1 MKPSLSF
8 LSSPRFLA
16 ALVAVILVL
25 SFIPTSNGPAIEVIF
40 SQAGFG
46 KVSEA
51 AEEHLE
57 QQREQALKGFL
68 LLSALKVGLAVLRS
82 SEVGLILNVRIGDLA
97 VAVYDYVNFGWKV
110 LLAAVAYYYIA
121 DYFLTLAAV
130 VNIWFLWAALVFIM
144 AWLLIVGLR
153 PGHLRLRTAVA
164 RTGIAASVLALL
176 LYIGLPLSFVGAG
189 WVSAHITGEQIRE
202 ANVFYEDMGKSMPSL
217 LDKNAQ
223 GEERTDA
230 SDIHTSTVTVPF
242 PYDGSD
248 PSLAIT
254 EGPKG
259 DKGRAG
265 IFAGLLSGDKLEEL
279 KDYLQQ
285 RSKALASAVLRQTAA
300 YIFNIALFPLLMLMV
315 LYFGCRY
322 LISLAAIK

>member
-8 LSSPRFLA
+8 LSSSRLLA
-16 ALVAVILVL
+16 ALVAVLLVL
-25 SFIPTSNGPAIEVIF
+25 SFIPTSNGPAIEAVF

-46 KVSEA
+46 KVNEV

-110 LLAAVAYYYIA
+110 LLAAVAYYYIVE
-121 DYFLTLAAV
+121 YFLMLAAV
-130 VNIWFLWAALVFIM
+130 VNIWFLWAALVFIVT
-144 AWLLIVGLR
+144 WLLIVEFR
-153 PGHLRLRTAVA
+153 PGNLRLRAAVA
-164 RTGIAASVLALL
+164 RTGMAASVLALL
-176 LYIGLPLSFVGAG
+176 LYIGLPLSLVGAS
-189 WVSAHITGEQIRE
+189 WVSAHITGEPIRA
-202 ANVFYEDMGKSMPSL
+202 ANMLYEDMSETMPSL

-223 GEERTDA
+223 VEEKTDA

-248 PSLAIT
+248 PTLAIT

-265 IFAGLLSGDKLEEL
+265 IFAGLVSGHKLEEL

-300 YIFNIALFPLLMLMV
+300 YLFNIVFFPLLMLMA
-315 LYFGCRY
+315 LYLGCRY